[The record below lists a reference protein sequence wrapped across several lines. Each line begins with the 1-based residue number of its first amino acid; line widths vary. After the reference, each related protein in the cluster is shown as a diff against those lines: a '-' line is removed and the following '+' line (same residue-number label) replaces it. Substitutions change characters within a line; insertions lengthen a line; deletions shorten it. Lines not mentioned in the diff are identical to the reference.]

1 MKQRVAVIGAGSA
14 GLAIVQQLQDVAPE
28 RFEIVVFERR
38 DQVGGLWNFEAE
50 PGKCHVVPSAPT
62 PHSAGSTVVSSSGYA
77 YSEPRALHEASA
89 MYEGLR
95 TNIPSDLMA
104 FRDFPFPEGTRLF
117 PERAEVLAYL
127 ERFASHIGMERVTR
141 FGTRVTDVR
150 RLSVAPSRWQVT
162 SESQDGSRTETFD
175 HVAIACGWCTV
186 PHIPSIPGLEHFR
199 GTQWHS
205 AWYRTPTIFRNQR
218 VLVVGNFSSGTDVA
232 RELCGGAVR
241 TFPGS
246 EQWKK
251 EAAQEPPATGTYVY
265 QSYLR
270 PDLPPPLDYDPR
282 DPTSPDW
289 CRRIHVLGPID
300 HVEADGTLVFRDGQR
315 LSVDAIVW
323 ATGFW
328 RSIPMLD
335 QTLAPFDKCPLV
347 APPGC
352 RTASS
357 SAAPMP
363 MCSNLDVHGTS
374 SLTNLDDWQIFY
386 EPDNS
391 LALLGVPTHVIP
403 FPFVHVQARVIAH
416 VWAGL
421 VPKLPQLDPAL
432 QPGIPEKWTSQ
443 REHSP
448 LAAGVEPVSH
458 LIETPS
464 EEAYLD
470 ALVALLP
477 GPQGSTRPPWDK
489 DGTSRGPEGW
499 HQLSHWRR
507 ERLRDRI
514 LLRRQ
519 SLGY

>member
-1 MKQRVAVIGAGSA
+1 M
-14 GLAIVQQLQDVAPE
+14 
-28 RFEIVVFERR
+28 VVFERR
-38 DQVGGLWNFEAE
+38 ERVGGLWNWDAE
-50 PGKCHVVPSAPT
+50 PGPCHVVPGAPT
-62 PHSAGSTVVSSSGYA
+62 PSMRERTVGTSGYA
-77 YSEPRALHEASA
+77 YSEPHTLHEASA
-89 MYEGLR
+89 VYEGLR

-104 FRDFPFPEGTRLF
+104 FRDFPFPTGTRLF
-117 PERAEVLAYL
+117 PERREVLAYL
-127 ERFASHIGMERVTR
+127 ERFAAHIGMDRVTR

-150 RLSVAPSRWQVT
+150 RISTSPSRWQVT
-162 SESQDGSRTETFD
+162 SEGRDGKRSETFD

-186 PHIPSIPGLEHFR
+186 PHVPSIPGLEHFR

-205 AWYRTPTIFRNQR
+205 AWYRTPTPFRGQR
-218 VLVVGNFSSGTDVA
+218 VLVVGNFSSGTDIT
-232 RELCGGAVR
+232 RELCGGSVR

-246 EQWKK
+246 EQWQID
-251 EAAQEPPATGTYVY
+251 AAQQPPATGTVVY

-282 DPTSPDW
+282 DPDSPEW
-289 CRRIHVLGPID
+289 CRRINVVGPID
-300 HVEADGTLVFRDGQR
+300 HVDPDGTLVFRDSTR
-315 LSVDAIVW
+315 LCVDTIVW

-328 RSIPMLD
+328 RSVPMID
-335 QTLAPFDKCPLV
+335 QKLPPFDHDPLV
-347 APPGC
+347 APPGH
-352 RTASS
+352 AVA
-357 SAAPMP
+357 SAASVPV
-363 MCSNLDVHGTS
+363 CANTDVQGTS

-421 VPKLPQLDPAL
+421 MPALPQLDPTL
-432 QPGIPEKWTSQ
+432 SPGDPAKWTTH
-443 REHSP
+443 RRHEH
-448 LAAGVEPVSH
+448 AARGVEPVSH
-458 LIETPS
+458 LVETPA

-477 GPQGSTRPPWDK
+477 GHEGSTRPQWDT
-489 DGTSRGPEGW
+489 DGSVRGREGW

-514 LLRRQ
+514 TLRRQ
-519 SLGY
+519 ALGY